1 MSDLEKG
8 ELAQFTQWIRESLEA
23 LTTQVQSLQELVT
36 QLRIA
41 VGRKDNGDSAL
52 RDQLKEQSLEI
63 NNLRTKLDDLD
74 KEYVTLKEFELVR
87 RIVYGTVG
95 LIVMSFMA
103 AVVGLV
109 MKGR

>member
-23 LTTQVQSLQELVT
+23 LTAQVQSLQELVT

-52 RDQLKEQSLEI
+52 RDQVKDLASEVKDLSEQ
-63 NNLRTKLDDLD
+63 
-74 KEYVTLKEFELVR
+74 YVTLKEFELVR